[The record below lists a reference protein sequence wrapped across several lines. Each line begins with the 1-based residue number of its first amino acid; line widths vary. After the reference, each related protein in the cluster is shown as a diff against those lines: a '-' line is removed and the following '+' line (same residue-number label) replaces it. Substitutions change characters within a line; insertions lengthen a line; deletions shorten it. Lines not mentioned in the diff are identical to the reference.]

1 MGLDMYL
8 NTAGENDELIY
19 WRKANQIFKWFE
31 THCTDGEIEN
41 CVPVPVTRSDLLQLL
56 EDIKTVL
63 NDNSKAPELLPTQEG
78 FFFGGTAY
86 DEWYFDELEY
96 TRDEIGN
103 LLDEITEETELE
115 FMAWW

>member
-8 NTAGENDELIY
+8 NTAGEDDELIY

-31 THCTDGEIEN
+31 DHCANGEIED

-56 EDIKTVL
+56 EDIKIVL

-78 FFFGGTAY
+78 FSLVTLHMTNTILKNLC
-86 DEWYFDELEY
+86 EQETKLKEY
-96 TRDEIGN
+96 VV
-103 LLDEITEETELE
+103 
-115 FMAWW
+115 